1 MSFAQAMPPGSP
13 VRNLTLHRVQR
24 ALRQRLRYRYVR
36 PQVLVEGAAY
46 RIQSPCCSRKV
57 DPSGGMI
64 DIALLV
70 PHGAN
75 RWCLCSRDH
84 AAQQWVP
91 RLQNVTLETLLS
103 ALCVDQE
110 RQFWP

>member
-1 MSFAQAMPPGSP
+1 MSLAPSKPTRNT

-24 ALRQRLRYRYVR
+24 ALRARARYRYVR
-36 PQVLVEGAAY
+36 PQVLLEGQAY
-46 RIQSPCCSRKV
+46 RIQSPCCSRKI
-57 DPSGGMI
+57 DPTGGMI

-75 RWCLCSRDH
+75 RWCLCARDH
-84 AAQQWVP
+84 ATQQWVP
-91 RLQNVTLETLLS
+91 RLQNAPLDTLLD
-103 ALCVDQE
+103 ALCSDQD